1 MRIISSFCLLCF
13 VLIIIHQLYTNCNV
27 WKIKNAAL
35 FSKKMYNFA
44 TFFIKI
50 SQKISPFSFLAKI
63 INSVYRWR
71 WREPFT
77 ILERHKLFSAF
88 RLFYFIPKIQRKIF
102 LNIIK
107 TFHLEIFHFRSL
119 QINYLLLIKVMAL
132 NWDPFDLK

>member
-35 FSKKMYNFA
+35 FSKKCA
-44 TFFIKI
+44 I
-50 SQKISPFSFLAKI
+50 SQLFSSKYRKKMSPFTFLAKI

-77 ILERHKLFSAF
+77 ILERHKLFYSF

-132 NWDPFDLK
+132 NWDPFDF